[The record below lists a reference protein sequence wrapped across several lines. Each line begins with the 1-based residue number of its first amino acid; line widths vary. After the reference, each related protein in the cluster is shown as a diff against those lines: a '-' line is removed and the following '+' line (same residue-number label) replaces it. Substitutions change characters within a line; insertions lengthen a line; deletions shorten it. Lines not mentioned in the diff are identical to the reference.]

1 MCTGK
6 DVLASMHFPCR
17 ALFGDTDGIPPQCGY
32 FCRRTCVDACPYMS
46 NGLMFFWSGMAPQ
59 AVFGSFFEDSCC
71 KARRC
76 AILARSHVEL
86 CGPSLL

>member
-1 MCTGK
+1 MNVYGK

-46 NGLMFFWSGMAPQ
+46 NGLMFFWSGM
-59 AVFGSFFEDSCC
+59 
-71 KARRC
+71 
-76 AILARSHVEL
+76 
-86 CGPSLL
+86 